1 MKVFNSQKYRVGQKT
16 IFQASVSILGVFV
29 TALFF
34 VWTRYH
40 AIRLGYELSYYA
52 KQEKVLLEENRAI
65 QLEMTYLK
73 SIEQVEKKA
82 IHQQGLVRLN
92 RDQIVSLNP

>member
-1 MKVFNSQKYRVGQKT
+1 MKVFNSQKYRVGKQA
-16 IFQASVSILGVFV
+16 IFQASISILVVFV

-40 AIRLGYELSYYA
+40 AIRLGYELSFYA

-82 IHQQGLVRLN
+82 VHQQGLVRLG
-92 RDQIVSLNP
+92 REQMVYINP